1 MSIDGFLYSKSTTK
15 LSKINNFLRTRQY
28 PTSSNSLTKSACL
41 KPACLK
47 PGEERQ
53 PHAGGGPLS
62 RDSQDR
68 GFARFV
74 NKKSPDFFASS
85 NHKSIRMCT
94 NGCSLQCR
102 SAAPTSKCASIGA
115 CHGVALRRRIH
126 LWLRFLNHIS
136 YIERGRTVSINLFHH
151 TALDR
156 TNLLRRPPRAH
167 IIFSDVEHD
176 VVNKLERMSQH

>member
-74 NKKSPDFFASS
+74 NKKSPDFFAAS
-85 NHKSIRMCT
+85 NYKSTRMRT
-94 NGCSLQCR
+94 NGCSL
-102 SAAPTSKCASIGA
+102 SVG
-115 CHGVALRRRIH
+115 LRHR
-126 LWLRFLNHIS
+126 LRNVRLL
-136 YIERGRTVSINLFHH
+136 VPA
-151 TALDR
+151 TA
-156 TNLLRRPPRAH
+156 
-167 IIFSDVEHD
+167 
-176 VVNKLERMSQH
+176 

>member
-15 LSKINNFLRTRQY
+15 LSKINNFLGYKTI
-28 PTSSNSLTKSACL
+28 PDLVNNLTKSACL
-41 KPACLK
+41 KP
-47 PGEERQ
+47 GEEHR

-74 NKKSPDFFASS
+74 NKKSPDFFAAS

-115 CHGVALRRRIH
+115 CHGVALRRRFICGYDF
-126 LWLRFLNHIS
+126 LITYLTLR
-136 YIERGRTVSINLFHH
+136 EGGRF
-151 TALDR
+151 
-156 TNLLRRPPRAH
+156 P
-167 IIFSDVEHD
+167 
-176 VVNKLERMSQH
+176 

>member
-41 KPACLK
+41 KP
-47 PGEERQ
+47 GEERQ

-74 NKKSPDFFASS
+74 NKKSPDFLQ
-85 NHKSIRMCT
+85 HLTT
-94 NGCSLQCR
+94 NPYECAQMVVHCSV
-102 SAAPTSKCASIGA
+102 G
-115 CHGVALRRRIH
+115 LRHR
-126 LWLRFLNHIS
+126 LRNVRLL
-136 YIERGRTVSINLFHH
+136 VPA
-151 TALDR
+151 TA
-156 TNLLRRPPRAH
+156 
-167 IIFSDVEHD
+167 
-176 VVNKLERMSQH
+176 

>member
-41 KPACLK
+41 KP
-47 PGEERQ
+47 GEEHQ

-74 NKKSPDFFASS
+74 NKKSPDFFAAS
-85 NHKSIRMCT
+85 NHKSTRMRT
-94 NGCSLQCR
+94 NGCSL
-102 SAAPTSKCASIGA
+102 SVG
-115 CHGVALRRRIH
+115 LRHR
-126 LWLRFLNHIS
+126 LRNVRLL
-136 YIERGRTVSINLFHH
+136 VPA
-151 TALDR
+151 TA
-156 TNLLRRPPRAH
+156 
-167 IIFSDVEHD
+167 
-176 VVNKLERMSQH
+176 

>member
-28 PTSSNSLTKSACL
+28 PTSSNNLTKS
-41 KPACLK
+41 ACLK

-74 NKKSPDFFASS
+74 NKQSPDFFAAS
-85 NHKSIRMCT
+85 NHKSPRMPT
-94 NGCSLQCR
+94 NGCSLR
-102 SAAPTSKCASIGA
+102 G
-115 CHGVALRRRIH
+115 GLRQR
-126 LWLRFLNHIS
+126 LRNVRLM
-136 YIERGRTVSINLFHH
+136 LPA
-151 TALDR
+151 TA
-156 TNLLRRPPRAH
+156 
-167 IIFSDVEHD
+167 
-176 VVNKLERMSQH
+176 